1 MSKSLSLLM
10 TAACCGAL
18 AAAEPQARLS
28 VDVGAPGKAISPDLF
43 GIFFE
48 DINYAAD
55 GGLYGELV
63 QNRSFEYNSSEQST
77 WNELSFWQTATR
89 GAGAGRVHIRTAKPI
104 ATQNPHYVSIDVE
117 VPGEGVGLSNA
128 GVDGIP
134 VKAGE
139 GYTFSFFANQ
149 LFMGKPWTPDNDVA
163 GRPMPVVMR
172 LETESGELLAEVS
185 TIVEGREWK
194 RYSARLVPSKDAPQ
208 ARLVLLAKAQ
218 GGIAVDEVSLFPE
231 KTFHARPNGLRA
243 DLAQVIADMKPK
255 FIRFPGGCLA
265 HGDGANN
272 IYRWKDTIGPV
283 ELRKGQRNIWGYHQ
297 SVGLGYF
304 EYFQYCEDIGAA
316 PLPVLAAG
324 VSCQNSN
331 YSPGFGQQAIPM
343 AEMEAYIQEILDLIE
358 WANGPVDSTW
368 GAKRAAAG
376 HPASFGLRYIG
387 IGNEDRITPDFEA
400 RFAMIQKA
408 IKAKHPEVMI
418 VGTSGPFPTGEDF
431 DKGWAFARKQGV
443 DLVDEHYYMP
453 PEWFWENLSRYDS
466 YDRKG
471 PKVYAGEYAAHEKN
485 RRNTLRTALA
495 EAAACT
501 SFERNGDVVWLSS
514 YAPLLARRQHTQW
527 TPDAIYFTGTEVY
540 PSANY
545 YVQKLFASNA
555 GDRWL
560 APALE
565 GVKDGERFAV
575 SGVRDSRSGDIIL
588 KIVNGGEVA
597 KAVQVSLKGLPA
609 QACRLEATVFGGTSL
624 DAANED
630 GQPPVLVPKSSIRQ
644 VSSSFE
650 QEVPAYSLV
659 VLRVGR

>member
-1 MSKSLSLLM
+1 MSKSISLLM

-18 AAAEPQARLS
+18 AAAEPQVRLS
-28 VDVGAPGKAISPDLF
+28 VDVAEPGKAISPDLF

-63 QNRSFEYNSSEQST
+63 QNRSFEYNASEQST

-89 GAGAGRVHIRTAKPI
+89 RAGTGRVHIRTAKPI

-117 VPGEGVGLSNA
+117 VPGDGVGLSNA

-134 VKAGE
+134 VKSGE
-139 GYTFSFFANQ
+139 GYAFSFFANQ
-149 LFMGKPWTPDNDVA
+149 LFMGKPWTPDNDVV
-163 GRPMPVVMR
+163 GRPMPVLLR
-172 LETESGELLAEVS
+172 LETEAGEVLAEAS
-185 TIVEGREWK
+185 ATVEGREWK
-194 RYSARLVPSKDAPQ
+194 RYSARLVPSRSVDN
-208 ARLVLLAKAQ
+208 ARVVLLAKAQ

-231 KTFHARPNGLRA
+231 KTFRNRPNGLRA
-243 DLAQVIADMKPK
+243 DLGQVIADMKPK

-265 HGDGANN
+265 HGDGVNN
-272 IYRWKDTIGPV
+272 LYRWKDTIGPV

-343 AEMEAYIQEILDLIE
+343 EQMDAYIQEILDLIE
-358 WANGPVDSTW
+358 WANGPVDSVW

-387 IGNEDRITPDFEA
+387 IGNEDRITPEFEA
-400 RFAMIQKA
+400 RFAMIQKVL
-408 IKAKHPEVMI
+408 KAKHPEVLI
-418 VGTSGPFPTGEDF
+418 VGTAGPFPTGEDF

-453 PEWFWENLSRYDS
+453 PEWFWENLTRYDS

-471 PKVYAGEYAAHEKN
+471 PKVYAGEYAAHEKS

-514 YAPLLARRQHTQW
+514 YAPLLSRRQHTQW
-527 TPDAIYFTGTEVY
+527 IPDAIYFTGTEVY

-545 YVQKLFASNA
+545 YVQKLFGSNS

-560 APALE
+560 APAVE
-565 GVKDGERFAV
+565 GVKPGELFTV
-575 SGVRDSRSGDIIL
+575 SSVRDSRSGDVIL
-588 KIVNGGEVA
+588 KIVNGGEAA
-597 KAVQVSLKGLPA
+597 KTVQVNLKGLGA
-609 QACRLEATVFGGTSL
+609 TACKAEITVFGGVSP
-624 DAANED
+624 DAVNED
-630 GQPPVLVPKSSIRQ
+630 AQPPVLVPRTSTRQ
-644 VSSSFE
+644 VGASFE
-650 QEVPAYSLV
+650 QEVAGYSLLV
-659 VLRVGR
+659 VRLSR